1 MFCARGIIL
10 FGLVS
15 KRRGIFFLFHLLIVL
30 KTPNAFRFFFFF
42 SFQFTLRKLENN
54 SSMFTKKNVVGPT
67 EIWTRIA
74 GFRVQSANHYTMG
87 PFAWQITE
95 NGRAFFLKRHHYD
108 TSAPP
113 RRALG
118 HAMQSFQRPS
128 YQKKLLDIKYIFL
141 VFSTSIKQ
149 RPKFE
154 K

>member
-1 MFCARGIIL
+1 MFCGRGIIL
-10 FGLVS
+10 FWLVS
-15 KRRGIFFLFHLLIVL
+15 KRRGIFFISFAYRI
-30 KTPNAFRFFFFF
+30 KNAKRLSILFFF

-95 NGRAFFLKRHHYD
+95 NGRAFFLKRHRYD

-118 HAMQSFQRPS
+118 HAMQSFQRHS
-128 YQKKLLDIKYIFL
+128 YQKKWFDIKYIFL

-154 K
+154 N